1 MPYGPFMLL
10 WAVAAMVVG
19 VAATVWAF
27 ATDRDHGALQLGAL
41 FGGSTLGLGGLVA
54 TLIGA
59 VRLI

>member
-27 ATDRDHGALQLGAL
+27 ATDRDHGGLQLGAL

>member
-1 MPYGPFMLL
+1 MLL
-10 WAVAAMVVG
+10 VAVAVAVLVIG

-41 FGGSTLGLGGLVA
+41 FGGSTLGLGGFVA
-54 TLIGA
+54 TVIGA